1 MRPEV
6 ETPLE
11 IAAVARAKA
20 FERAARPGN
29 PRLFGGGEIAFA
41 EIIRRMGEAR
51 ESIDIRAFLWRDDDA
66 GNQLGRAV
74 FDAAERGVKVR
85 IDKDRIAAVYEYTGG
100 NKQSF
105 FHKRIDPVRGFQ
117 AWFLGTVYKAPGS
130 IKQRRNPLVEAIL
143 AHPNIEV
150 RCKRKRFDHSKVF
163 VFDGELMT
171 LGSMGIGDNHRS
183 DWIDVMVE
191 VSGREQ
197 VDRLQRRFAGE
208 VEFDPTRRIDFL
220 VHNRAVQPPRTCPMV
235 DERIGLI
242 DRAERSVLVEMAYL
256 GDKRF
261 TSALLRA
268 VKRGVTVVLIT
279 SRSDVLGNLNLA
291 TCNLLLKRSGAPQ
304 NLTICILPRV
314 VHSKFVVVDG
324 QWSDVGS
331 ANFTPLSHGVYD
343 EINMYVNDVDFAL
356 RLEEVA
362 LAHCGEGQVVTDRL
376 AYGRFA
382 SGVERAV
389 MAYQSRKGG

>member
-1 MRPEV
+1 LAQLN
-6 ETPLE
+6 ETPVD
-11 IAAVARAKA
+11 IAALARARA
-20 FERAARPGN
+20 FERAARAGN
-29 PRLFGGGEIAFA
+29 PRVFGGGDIAFP
-41 EIIRRMGEAR
+41 EIVKRIGQAR
-51 ESIDIRAFLWRDDDA
+51 ERIDVRAFLWRDDDT
-66 GNQLGRAV
+66 GNQLGQALL
-74 FDAAERGVKVR
+74 DAAERGVKVR

-117 AWFLGTVYKAPGS
+117 AWFLGSVYRTPGS
-130 IKQRRNPLVEAIL
+130 IKQKPNPLVDAIL
-143 AHPNIEV
+143 GHPNIEV
-150 RCKRKRFDHSKVF
+150 RHKRKRFDHSKVF
-163 VFDGELMT
+163 VFDDEIMV
-171 LGSMGIGDNHRS
+171 LGSMGIGDNHKS

-191 VSGREQ
+191 VSGKEH
-197 VDRLQRRFAGE
+197 VDRLHRRFAGE
-208 VEFDPTRRIDFL
+208 LEFDPARRIDFL

-242 DRAERSVLVEMAYL
+242 DRAERSIVIEMAYL

-261 TSALLRA
+261 TAALLRA

-279 SRSDVLGNLNLA
+279 SRADVLGNLNLR
-291 TCNLLLKRSGAPQ
+291 TCNLLLRRTGAPQ

-324 QWSDVGS
+324 QWSDIGS

-343 EINMYVNDVDFAL
+343 EINMHVNDVDFAL

-362 LAHCGEGQVVTDRL
+362 LAHCGEGQVVTDRVF
-376 AYGRFA
+376 YKRFA
-382 SGVERAV
+382 SSVERAV
-389 MAYQSRKGG
+389 VAYQSRKGG